1 MLRIL
6 EIILRARQNFLV
18 DKFRTETVAL
28 SAELISEVHS
38 SWTAYVQSNVTKGL
52 GANESLPAGDEE
64 AAWPRLAELF
74 QNKAW
79 KQECLKRD
87 EKFDMYFS
95 AAVRQAP
102 MICDRC

>member
-1 MLRIL
+1 MP

-18 DKFRTETVAL
+18 DKFRAEMVAL
-28 SAELISEVHS
+28 SVELISEVRS
-38 SWTAYVQSNVTKGL
+38 SWTAYVQSNVLKGL
-52 GANESLPAGDEE
+52 GANESLPVGSEE
-64 AAWPRLAELF
+64 TAWPRLAELF

-95 AAVRQAP
+95 AAVRRAT
-102 MICDRC
+102 MINNPC